1 MYKDDK
7 ELQCP
12 NYQTTGDM
20 HSIQK
25 VAFVVIFYSELS
37 NKKWLA
43 PSSLRVIV
51 SMK

>member
-20 HSIQK
+20 HSIK
-25 VAFVVIFYSELS
+25 NIAFVVIFYSE
-37 NKKWLA
+37 
-43 PSSLRVIV
+43 
-51 SMK
+51 